1 MKPEEMIPLAV
12 PNLAGREG
20 TYLQQCITTTFVST
34 VGEFVGRFESLVA
47 EASGAP
53 FCVATSAGTTALH
66 AGLVALGVRPGDL
79 VICPSLTFIAS
90 ANAISHAGATPWLMD
105 VNRESWTLDPDVMAD
120 SLERNTRRTPDGLI
134 HLASGRR
141 VSAVVAVFTLGCP
154 VDMDPV
160 MEIARSYGLK
170 VLVDG
175 AAGLGANYKGRAPAE
190 TGADLVMFSFN
201 GNKTVTAGG
210 GGALVGHDE
219 TLMKLVRHL
228 TTTARTSPDYDHD
241 MVGFNYR
248 MTNLQAAVGCAQMEN
263 LGMFVA
269 AKRRIAARYDAAL
282 ADGNSVHR
290 FPDPDW
296 ADSAC
301 WFSGIYVPLL
311 TAEQHA
317 SIRAR
322 LRENKIDARPFWKP
336 MHLQKPYA
344 DAPRSSMDVT
354 DAIWPHVLTLPCS
367 TALTEDE
374 QEYVIECVKK
384 ELARAGL

>member
-1 MKPEEMIPLAV
+1 MIPLAV

-20 TYLQQCITTTFVST
+20 EYLQQCISSTFVST
-34 VGEFVGRFESLVA
+34 VGEFVGRFESMVA

-53 FCVATSAGTTALH
+53 HCVATSAGTTALH
-66 AGLVALGVRPGDL
+66 AGLVALGVKPGDL

-90 ANAISHAGATPWLMD
+90 ANAISHAGAMPWLMD
-105 VNRESWTLDPDVMAD
+105 VSSESWTLDPAIVAD
-120 SLERNTRRTPDGLI
+120 CLDRDTRRTDDGLI
-134 HLASGRR
+134 HVPTGKR
-141 VSAVVAVFTLGCP
+141 VSAIVAVFTLGCP
-154 VDMDPV
+154 VDMDPIV
-160 MEIARSYGLK
+160 ELARAYGLK

-175 AAGLGANYKGRAPAE
+175 AAALGARYKGRLPGE
-190 TGADLVMFSFN
+190 IGADLVMYSFN

-219 TLMKLVRHL
+219 ALMKLVRHL
-228 TTTARTSPDYDHD
+228 TTTARVGADYDHD

-263 LGMFVA
+263 LAMFVA

-282 ADGNSVHR
+282 ADGISVHR

-296 ADSAC
+296 AESAC
-301 WFSGIYVPLL
+301 WFSGVYVPSLSPD
-311 TAEQHA
+311 QHA
-317 SIRAR
+317 GIRAR
-322 LRENKIDARPFWKP
+322 LREAGIDARPFWKP

-344 DAPRSSMDVT
+344 GAPLSGMDVT

-367 TALTEDE
+367 TGLTEDE
-374 QEYVIECVKK
+374 QEHVISNVKK
-384 ELARAGL
+384 ELARADG